1 MMLFWIVC
9 SIAFIVMLILTIKKR
24 RKKQKYKIFAI
35 ITSILFI
42 IGLFTFIGIASSPA
56 VDENDNSSE
65 ESTSSKK
72 ESSDLDNKVDSVILD
87 TNLNDDK
94 DVSNLLEEGKLTK
107 SEAQKITTKISDKS
121 DEVKKK
127 IKKDKKYSDLE
138 KKYENGEA
146 SDNEVSDFMQ
156 PYLREIDNVLLD
168 NLSK

>member
-1 MMLFWIVC
+1 MMLFWIIC
-9 SIAFIVMLILTIKKR
+9 SIAFIVMLMLTIKKR

-56 VDENDNSSE
+56 VDENDTSSK
-65 ESTSSKK
+65 STSNKK

-107 SEAQKITTKISDKS
+107 SEAQNITTKISDKS
-121 DEVKKK
+121 EEVKKE

-138 KKYENGEA
+138 KRYENGEA
-146 SDNEVSDFMQ
+146 SDNEVSDFLQ